1 MQLGDLFLP
10 YPPYPGTIDGVGAG
24 LRRLVGDEQRL
35 GHQLPRVAERRGA
48 AVVRDRLGAA
58 GRPRA
63 LAIETAAALT
73 QPLVAVL
80 GATRDPPAA
89 SICDVE
95 APGVEV
101 VLLAPAEDGFVVHLQ
116 SYADEPVA
124 VGVAGARITVDPGDY
139 VTVPFEHA

>member
-1 MQLGDLFLP
+1 MNNVWDTNFPASQSGEARLS
-10 YPPYPGTIDGVGAG
+10 YAIASAKPG
-24 LRRLVGDEQRL
+24 
-35 GHQLPRVAERRGA
+35 RRGF
-48 AVVRDRLGAA
+48 AV
-58 GRPRA
+58 
-63 LAIETAAALT
+63 ETAATVT

-101 VLLAPAEDGFVVHLQ
+101 VLLAPADDGFAVHLQ

-124 VGVAGARITVDPGDY
+124 VAVAGTGITVDPGDY
-139 VTVPFEHA
+139 VIVPVEHA